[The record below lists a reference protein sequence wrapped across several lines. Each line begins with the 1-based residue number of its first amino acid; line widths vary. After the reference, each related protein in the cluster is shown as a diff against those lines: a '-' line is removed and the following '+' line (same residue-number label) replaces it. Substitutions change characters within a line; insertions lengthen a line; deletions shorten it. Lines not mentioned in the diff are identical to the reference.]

1 MEHSSEEESEISDS
15 EIDEYKEKIYAQLR
29 ARKLKVQYGE
39 KTFRCPF
46 CLGKKKQDYNGKD
59 LLQHASGIGAAPKRK
74 ARVRAAHLAL
84 AEFVKND
91 LGSSLEPSL
100 QLAIV
105 ECKPPT
111 KEEEKYVWP
120 WTGILVNV
128 PTDLKCATSVQECE
142 DRLRAQ
148 LSRFRPCRVIV
159 KFDSN
164 GQIDH
169 SVIKFAED
177 WTGLQ
182 DALAFEKHFIV
193 EKYSKTDWNKMS
205 CRKDDLYG
213 WLAKSDDYNSPGT
226 IGEHLR
232 NIGVLKRISEQER
245 EGTDRR
251 VAHYTRQM
259 EEKNEHLRELELKN
273 NQNAMKLDRVMKDK
287 DRLVEEHNESMDT
300 YFDAVCV
307 LQNIAY

>member
-1 MEHSSEEESEISDS
+1 
-15 EIDEYKEKIYAQLR
+15 
-29 ARKLKVQYGE
+29 
-39 KTFRCPF
+39 
-46 CLGKKKQDYNGKD
+46 
-59 LLQHASGIGAAPKRK
+59 
-74 ARVRAAHLAL
+74 
-84 AEFVKND
+84 
-91 LGSSLEPSL
+91 
-100 QLAIV
+100 
-105 ECKPPT
+105 
-111 KEEEKYVWP
+111 
-120 WTGILVNV
+120 
-128 PTDLKCATSVQECE
+128 
-142 DRLRAQ
+142 
-148 LSRFRPCRVIV
+148 
-159 KFDSN
+159 
-164 GQIDH
+164 
-169 SVIKFAED
+169 
-177 WTGLQ
+177 LQ